1 MKIKALPGRLIVKI
15 HPNKHQEQKTESG
28 IVLPENEKN
37 VKDITYWIATVTDS
51 SSDEIKI
58 GDVVVFGKYA
68 GSTLTGD
75 YVSVLV
81 SDILGIL

>member
-15 HPNKHQEQKTESG
+15 HPNKHQEQKTASG